1 MKKAGISGGFV
12 VLLAVLCFLP
22 SVECGAGV
30 SPSVTCVNPG
40 DLQAAINSAGAAAA
54 GAKVTLLVS
63 GTCNENVTVPFPLFT
78 LDGQTTATIS
88 APTATSPAVTV
99 AAPGVTVENFASISG
114 GDTGVKVYNS
124 ASAVIENNTITGAGN
139 ASATHGVLVTNCA
152 SAYIAGNTI
161 TSYPD
166 AGILVRENSSA
177 HIGFIK
183 DNDPSTFISNTIGGT
198 SGSGNGIGVQVY
210 MSSSAWIVGNTIE
223 GNTGN
228 GIEVDKVSQADIDG
242 NTINSNGADGI
253 YVSGNSG
260 VNLGGGN
267 QDNMFNSPN
276 YTGTAA
282 ADKNTAY
289 AVACDTG
296 GYVGGYLGSLAGV
309 KVPSTSFAGTCVNA
323 LTSTNTVVGDWIYYS
338 STPSGWLTYPTAI
351 TFYSDGTATA
361 TVSGAPQSLT
371 WTLTGSTLKLTF
383 SPTDTATGTLTWTGL
398 NEVKYA
404 FIETVIT
411 GGVKTKYTRTLT
423 VTRQP

>member
-1 MKKAGISGGFV
+1 MNTYGTIKDALKAAS
-12 VLLAVLCFLP
+12 
-22 SVECGAGV
+22 
-30 SPSVTCVNPG
+30 PG
-40 DLQAAINSAGAAAA
+40 DTLQ
-54 GAKVTLLVS
+54 VS
-63 GTCNENVTVPFPLFT
+63 NTCTENVTVYTAFIT
-78 LDGQTTATIS
+78 LDGQTTAIIN
-88 APTATSPAVTV
+88 APTATSPAITV
-99 AAPGVTVENFASISG
+99 AAPGVTIENFASISG

-124 ASAVIENNTITGAGN
+124 ASAVIENNTITGLDN

-276 YTGTAA
+276 YTGSVA

-323 LTSTNTVVGDWIYYS
+323 LTTTPTVVGDWAETAH
-338 STPSGWLTYPTAI
+338 TPTTGWTYPTAI
-351 TFYSDGTATA
+351 TFYSDGTGTA
-361 TVSGAPQSLT
+361 LMSDSTTPTFT
-371 WTLTGSTLKLTF
+371 WTLTGTTTLKLTF
-383 SPTDTATGTLTWTGL
+383 TATHTASGTLLWTGSDMVKYTFTDTKGT
-398 NEVKYA
+398 VKSSL
-404 FIETVIT
+404 
-411 GGVKTKYTRTLT
+411 RTLT